1 MRVSRSALLVL
12 LLSTLPAFAA
22 DPKDCLAL
30 NARIDNDVS
39 SPSGIRVTVSGR
51 NHCSEDLDG
60 YEARFKV
67 LAIGPTGSA
76 IATQNGRFGGSI
88 SPHAE
93 VETKVFVACDPDR
106 VRSVRA
112 EAR

>member
-1 MRVSRSALLVL
+1 MRVSRLVLVVL
-12 LLSTLPAFAA
+12 LLSALPAAAA

-30 NARIDNDVS
+30 TAQIDNDVS
-39 SPSGIRVTVSGR
+39 SPSGVRVTISGR

-60 YEARFKV
+60 HEVRFKV
-67 LAIGPTGSA
+67 LALGPAGSA

-112 EAR
+112 EHR